1 MFNHY
6 FENII
11 GVDIYPIISMFIFLG
26 LFIFTII
33 KVVSLNKNYINK
45 MRELPLETNKNEIH
59 YEN

>member
-26 LFIFTII
+26 MFIFTII

>member
-26 LFIFTII
+26 LFVFTII

>member
-6 FENII
+6 FENIV

-26 LFIFTII
+26 MFIFTII
-33 KVVSLNKNYINK
+33 KVVSLNKNYIKK